1 MQASVQEIGVCE
13 ERLWMDESDTALKC
27 FPDRGCFV
35 EKQDGQRGEK
45 PGTYDVA
52 GLNE

>member
-1 MQASVQEIGVCE
+1 
-13 ERLWMDESDTALKC
+13 MDESGAALKC

-35 EKQDGQRGEK
+35 EKQDGWGGEK
-45 PGTYDVA
+45 PGTYDVT